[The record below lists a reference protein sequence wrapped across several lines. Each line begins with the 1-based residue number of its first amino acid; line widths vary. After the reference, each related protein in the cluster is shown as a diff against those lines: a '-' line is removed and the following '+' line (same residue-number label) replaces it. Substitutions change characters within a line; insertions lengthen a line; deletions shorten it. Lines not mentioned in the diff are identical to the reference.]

1 MDGDEELPD
10 EQSSKADEQN
20 GPHHWKQDHQDV
32 RALGT
37 LCQERAQSRVV
48 GNGTG
53 IIRIGYK

>member
-20 GPHHWKQDHQDV
+20 GPHHRKQDHQDV

-37 LCQERAQSRVV
+37 LCQETAQSTVAV
-48 GNGTG
+48 TDAAVTSMG
-53 IIRIGYK
+53 